1 MYKIIQ
7 KRKIWL
13 GISGFLV
20 LSSIVLLSLFGLR
33 LGIDFTGGALLEIEY
48 STPRPTVMNVSDQL
62 SPVGLS
68 SLVIQPIGENG
79 MILRFQEISEEK
91 HQEVISA
98 LSSQEGQEISFEEM
112 RYESVGPSIGQEL
125 KRNSVYAV
133 ILVLLA
139 IIAYISWVFR
149 KVSKPVASW
158 KYGLVANMA
167 LFHDV
172 IIVLGVFAVLGRFFG
187 MEINTSFVAAILMV
201 LGYSVNDT
209 IVVFDRIRENLP
221 TSEDDFE
228 ETVNRSVNQTITRSV
243 NTSLTTLLVLGAVLV
258 FGGATIKSFVLALA
272 IGVGVG
278 TYSSIFLA
286 SPLLVLWERH
296 RK

>member
-33 LGIDFTGGALLEIEY
+33 LGIDFTGGALLEIDY
-48 STPRPTVMNVSDQL
+48 NTPRPTVMNVSDQL
-62 SPVGLS
+62 SSVGLS

-98 LSSQEGQEISFEEM
+98 LGSKEGQEISFEEM

-125 KRNSVYAV
+125 KRNSIYAV

-172 IIVLGVFAVLGRFFG
+172 IIVLGVFAILGRFFG

-228 ETVNRSVNQTITRSV
+228 ETVNRSVNQTITRSI

-286 SPLLVLWERH
+286 SPLLVLWERN